1 MNIEKLFNYFYN
13 NKKLIIYL
21 FEHRDRIIDIGEIE
35 DLASIE
41 LLENLAFFE
50 IIEIIDN
57 KISLDFRVVSF
68 LEEYIDNND
77 IVDVAVIGSILK
89 ELIHLIENA
98 NEFKEQKN
106 KFIPKIRRALFKI
119 DNIFFKN
126 LDTLR
131 THINRVYKS
140 ADSFKLKLK
149 ELKFYKERLA
159 EFEQMISSFEAFLQK
174 YTLLIVSLGNDE
186 LNTILNYVK
195 KNKIELLRTL
205 IPLTSEIISYI
216 NKIESKNIFV
226 EKITKLKELKD
237 SYELNSKTNL
247 LDEIKNFDMQINPIR
262 VSTKLDSEILHSYEF
277 IKLLQKYKDK
287 KLKTKVA
294 KSVIVE
300 EEKILKDEVFINIYL
315 LHRQFLSTKLN
326 LIEFLI
332 SNEAL
337 KDKNTTELS
346 QIFCKM
352 ILMYEDEY
360 KISDEKIVIENISF
374 AKVYNNEIR

>member
-1 MNIEKLFNYFYN
+1 LNIEKLFNYFYN